1 MKTQLTILDNGSRT
15 FTMTEPVS
23 GRKPFLALLMRLLWA
38 AVLALPVF
46 DAQAGALLT
55 TLHSF
60 GVYTNGA
67 NPIAGL
73 VQASD
78 GYLYGTTYGGGTNGG
93 NGTVFKISTNGVLT
107 SLHSFTGGNDG
118 IYPNG
123 LVQGSDGNF
132 YGTTQGGG
140 TNDSGTAFKIS
151 TSGALT
157 TLHSF
162 AGGNDGGWPQ
172 GVLVQGS
179 DGNFYGTTSSGG
191 GLYTNMTPG
200 LGTVFKIST
209 NGALTSLYSFTGGND
224 GYFPRC
230 GLVQGSDGNF
240 YGTTS
245 SGGTNSSPFDPFH
258 NASFGTVF
266 QISTAGVL
274 TSLYSFTGGGD
285 GSGPNSL
292 VQGSDGNFY
301 GTTYDTVFR
310 ITTNGALTTLHS
322 FAGDI
327 ESQGPVGLVQGS
339 NGYFYGTTSAGGP
352 NWSGTVFKISTD
364 GALTTLY
371 SFTGGNDGGGPNGL
385 VQGSDGNFYGAT
397 ESGGNGLSPDMW
409 PSGNG
414 TVFRISPNGALTSL
428 YSFPGGDD
436 GANPSARLVQGRDG
450 NFYGTTEYSQV
461 FNSGAGSVFKI
472 STNGALS
479 NLYSFTGGN
488 DGANPRAA
496 LVQGSDGYF
505 YGTTE
510 WGGTNGMGNVFK
522 ISTDGALTSL
532 YYFGSVQDTNGLPLD
547 GGGPNGLVQ
556 GGDGNFYGTTV
567 NGGTNGGSGT
577 VFKISASGALTTLYS
592 FTGGNDGGGP
602 NGLVQGS
609 DGYLYGTTVNGGT
622 NGGNGTVFK
631 ISTDGALTTLY
642 AFGSIT
648 NASGEA
654 LDGAS
659 PSAGLVQGSDG
670 NLYGTTECN
679 GWRFIGLE
687 GRVVVGCGTV
697 FKISTDGALTTLYAF
712 GSITNANGV
721 SLDGANPSAGLVQ
734 GSDGYFYGAT
744 YSGGTNDSGTA
755 FKISTSG
762 ALTTLYSFTGGNDG
776 GGPNGLVQGSDGN
789 FYGTTSQGGQGNAG
803 TVFRLTIVPQPQL
816 TITPSGPYMILTW
829 PTNYSGF
836 TLQSTPNL
844 GASAVWTTNSSPPV
858 VIGGENVVI
867 NTITGRQQFYRLSQ

>member
-23 GRKPFLALLMRLLWA
+23 GRKPVLALLMRLLWA
-38 AVLALPVF
+38 AALVLPVF

-132 YGTTQGGG
+132 YGTTEYGGG
-140 TNDSGTAFKIS
+140 GSWGTVFRIS
-151 TSGALT
+151 TNGVFT

-172 GVLVQGS
+172 GV
-179 DGNFYGTTSSGG
+179 
-191 GLYTNMTPG
+191 
-200 LGTVFKIST
+200 
-209 NGALTSLYSFTGGND
+209 
-224 GYFPRC
+224 
-230 GLVQGSDGNF
+230 LVQGSDGNF

-274 TSLYSFTGGGD
+274 ASLYSFTGGGD
-285 GSGPNSL
+285 GNGPNSL
-292 VQGSDGNFY
+292 VQGSDGNLY
-301 GTTYDTVFR
+301 GTTSGGGTKGVQYGGYGTFFR

-327 ESQGPVGLVQGS
+327 EGQGPVGLVQGS

-385 VQGSDGNFYGAT
+385 VQGSDGYFYGTT
-397 ESGGNGLSPDMW
+397 EEGGNGLSPDMW

-436 GANPSARLVQGRDG
+436 GANPSAGLVQGRDG

-461 FNSGAGSVFKI
+461 FNSGAGSMFKI

-556 GGDGNFYGTTV
+556 GSDGNFYGTTV
-567 NGGTNGGSGT
+567 NGGTNGGNGT

-659 PSAGLVQGSDG
+659 PSAGLVLKQ
-670 NLYGTTECN
+670 
-679 GWRFIGLE
+679 
-687 GRVVVGCGTV
+687 
-697 FKISTDGALTTLYAF
+697 
-712 GSITNANGV
+712 
-721 SLDGANPSAGLVQ
+721 
-734 GSDGYFYGAT
+734 
-744 YSGGTNDSGTA
+744 
-755 FKISTSG
+755 
-762 ALTTLYSFTGGNDG
+762 
-776 GGPNGLVQGSDGN
+776 
-789 FYGTTSQGGQGNAG
+789 
-803 TVFRLTIVPQPQL
+803 
-816 TITPSGPYMILTW
+816 
-829 PTNYSGF
+829 
-836 TLQSTPNL
+836 
-844 GASAVWTTNSSPPV
+844 AS
-858 VIGGENVVI
+858 
-867 NTITGRQQFYRLSQ
+867 